1 MERTDFC
8 TSVPPHIHPPMAQV
22 PCATTEAVIPD
33 CPRGLYIMLAGSAIP
48 GPAGTDFCTSVP
60 PHIHPPMAQ
69 VPCAT
74 TEAVIPDCPRGLYIM
89 LAGSAIHG
97 PSGDR

>member
-33 CPRGLYIMLAGSAIP
+33 CPRGLYIMPARSAIR
-48 GPAGTDFCTSVP
+48 GPYEYVLRRIDLSVELRL
-60 PHIHPPMAQ
+60 IA
-69 VPCAT
+69 
-74 TEAVIPDCPRGLYIM
+74 R
-89 LAGSAIHG
+89 
-97 PSGDR
+97 